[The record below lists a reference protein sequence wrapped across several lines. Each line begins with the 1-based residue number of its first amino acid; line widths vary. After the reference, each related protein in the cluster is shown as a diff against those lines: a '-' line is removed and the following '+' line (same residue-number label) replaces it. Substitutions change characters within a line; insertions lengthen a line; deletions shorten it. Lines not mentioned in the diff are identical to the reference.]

1 MLEEQ
6 TTSTTFLDTGL
17 ELFSNLTHKVRD
29 ESEETVRFGRKEI
42 ELALHEMPGLVALR
56 EEYAGQQPLAG
67 AKIMGSLHMTIQ
79 TAVLIE
85 TLTL

>member
-17 ELFSNLTHKVRD
+17 DLFSTLTHKVRD

-42 ELALHEMPGLVALR
+42 ELALHEMPGLVALL
-56 EEYAGQQPLAG
+56 EE
-67 AKIMGSLHMTIQ
+67 
-79 TAVLIE
+79 
-85 TLTL
+85 

>member
-17 ELFSNLTHKVRD
+17 ELFSNLTHKVQD
-29 ESEETVRFGRKEI
+29 ESEATIQFGRKEI

-56 EEYAGQQPLAG
+56 EEYVGKKPLAG
-67 AKIMGSLHMTIQ
+67 AKIMGSLR
-79 TAVLIE
+79 LYSSK
-85 TLTL
+85 L